1 MNFKNACP
9 IVFALSLAFLPLNLV
24 AQEKAAE
31 ETKFFVVPEND
42 AAELL
47 QFIKQTQ
54 QASVPTELYRD
65 GKNLA
70 RYKRERFE
78 AILEACDR
86 IEKKSPQDANRTE
99 VIMARLNSLQELSR
113 NGKPFEEK
121 LIALLDRLSE
131 DQRPDVQRLVTDIR
145 IKNTVRGLSRLA
157 LPEREQLVSE
167 LFSYIDKFGFDD
179 SIVTSINVAMA
190 TLKSSEDVEDIG
202 LLTSLLDRLILEL
215 KNDLKVKKD
224 PMKSGKVREYER
236 MVKRIQWLGKP
247 MEFTGTAVDGESFDM
262 AKQKGK
268 LVVVVFWSRYT
279 SAERIF
285 KKLEALL
292 NEDGQQELAVVGILA
307 NYGAQDRL
315 DALKEAKLS
324 WPTLVDHTP
333 ESNDSEHC
341 LHCRY
346 GIASVSG
353 GSISS
358 EQAVFLV
365 DRQGKIVSTQV
376 SEYGLEGMLK
386 KHLSSSK

>member
-1 MNFKNACP
+1 MNLKNACP
-9 IVFALSLAFLPLNLV
+9 IVFALSLALVPMNLA
-24 AQEKAAE
+24 AQQKVAE

-42 AAELL
+42 AVELL

-54 QASVPTELYRD
+54 QASIPKELYRD

-78 AILEACDR
+78 AILEACNL
-86 IEKKSPQDANRTE
+86 IEKKIPQDANRTE

-121 LIALLDRLSE
+121 LIAFLDRLSE
-131 DQRPDVQRLVTDIR
+131 DRRPDVQRLVAEIR
-145 IKNTVRGLSRLA
+145 IKNTVRDIGS
-157 LPEREQLVSE
+157 LPLPQRQQLVSE
-167 LFSYIDKFGFDD
+167 LFSYIDNFGFDD
-179 SIVTSINVAMA
+179 SIVSASSIAMVMLNGTEKVENVA
-190 TLKSSEDVEDIG
+190 LV
-202 LLTSLLDRLILEL
+202 TSLLDRLILEHKKEL
-215 KNDLKVKKD
+215 KAKRD

-247 MEFTGTAVDGESFDM
+247 MEFTGIAVDGESFDM

-324 WPTLVDHTP
+324 WPTVVDHTP
-333 ESNDSEHC
+333 ESNDSERC

-358 EQAVFLV
+358 
-365 DRQGKIVSTQV
+365 
-376 SEYGLEGMLK
+376 
-386 KHLSSSK
+386 